1 MASASFATL
10 KTELDEACAFL
21 RSFTLGQQ
29 GFTKRDG
36 ADGIERVNKLCDR
49 LVKLFASGPHGK
61 NAAIVVV
68 AARSRVRAA
77 QSRMAV
83 LAKK

>member
-29 GFTKRDG
+29 GFTKHDG
-36 ADGIERVNKLCDR
+36 AAGIERVNKLCDR
-49 LVKLFASGPHGK
+49 LDKLFASGPYGK
-61 NAAIVVV
+61 TTAIVV
-68 AARSRVRAA
+68 ASARSRVRAA
-77 QSRMAV
+77 QSRLAV